1 MTAPV
6 VTISAPYGTGGPIIG
21 RMAAERLDLPF
32 LDRAI
37 PVAVAQTLA
46 VSIDDA
52 EAHDERAETRVG
64 RMLAAL
70 AAAGIGSPTPAPG
83 VPAHA
88 FRDQTAQVIVTAA
101 QSTGCVVLGRA
112 GVMVLAGDPVA
123 LHVRLNGARDRRIA
137 QAVALS
143 TEQDDE
149 VTVRKLVDDTDRN
162 RKAYF
167 RHFYNVDADDS
178 SLYHLAIDS
187 TVLDFDTC
195 VEIITTATRARAG
208 SKG

>member
-1 MTAPV
+1 MPMTAPV
-6 VTISAPYGTGGPIIG
+6 VTISAPYGTGGPTIG
-21 RMAAERLDLPF
+21 HTVAERLGVPF

-37 PVAVAQTLA
+37 PVTVAQTLA

-83 VPAHA
+83 VPAHT
-88 FRDQTAQVIVTAA
+88 FRDETAQVIVTAA
-101 QSTGCVVLGRA
+101 QTTGCVVLGRA

-149 VTVRKLVDDTDRN
+149 ATVRKLVDDTDRN

-195 VEIITTATRARAG
+195 VEIITTATRAR
-208 SKG
+208 SRS